1 MPPEPTDQPA
11 QPLAGKSILVV
22 DDDDLLRERMG
33 RAMTTRGLDVHIAA
47 DGDEAIAVAAQ
58 RAAEGAPIDLAV
70 IDLKMPGKT
79 GLETLVALREKT
91 PALRAVILTGYG
103 SIANAV
109 EAVHAGAVNYVT
121 KPADADQVLE
131 ALHRGGAISDAEAP
145 PASEAAM
152 HTPSL
157 AEAEWNHIQQV
168 LADCG
173 GNITRA
179 AERLGIPRRT
189 LQRKLKKLAP

>member
-1 MPPEPTDQPA
+1 MND
-11 QPLAGKSILVV
+11 QPLAGKSLLLV
-22 DDDDLLRERMG
+22 DDDELLRERMG
-33 RAMTTRGLDVHIAA
+33 RALASRGLLVR
-47 DGDEAIAVAAQ
+47 VAAGG
-58 RAAEGAPIDLAV
+58 AEALEMARQSPPELAV
-70 IDLKMPGKT
+70 LDLKMPGMT
-79 GLETLVALREKT
+79 GLDVLQELKLIAPGV
-91 PALRAVILTGYG
+91 RAVILTGYG

-109 EAVHAGAVNYVT
+109 EALHQGAVNYVT

-131 ALHRGGAISDAEAP
+131 ALHRSGVLSDDQAP
-145 PASEAAM
+145 PFEEAAL

-168 LADCG
+168 LADCD

>member
-1 MPPEPTDQPA
+1 MLDNPHK
-11 QPLAGKSILVV
+11 PLEGKSLLLV
-22 DDDDLLRERMG
+22 DDDEFLRERMS
-33 RAMTTRGLDVHIAA
+33 RAMADRGLLVRTAA
-47 DGDEAIAVAAQ
+47 S
-58 RAAEGAPIDLAV
+58 AAEALAIVGEGPPDLAV
-70 IDLKMPGKT
+70 FDLKMPGMN
-79 GLETLVALREKT
+79 GLELLSEVKKLA
-91 PALRAVILTGYG
+91 PATRIVMLTGYG
-103 SIANAV
+103 SIASAV
-109 EAVHAGAVNYVT
+109 EAMHAGAENYVT

-131 ALHRGGAISDAEAP
+131 AFHRSGVLTDGEAP
-145 PASEAAM
+145 PADQTAL

-173 GNITRA
+173 GNITRS

>member
-1 MPPEPTDQPA
+1 MND
-11 QPLAGKSILVV
+11 QPLAGKSLLLV
-22 DDDDLLRERMG
+22 DDDELLRERMG
-33 RAMTTRGLDVHIAA
+33 RALAARGLDVRVASSGA
-47 DGDEAIAVAAQ
+47 EALRLARQ
-58 RAAEGAPIDLAV
+58 SPPELAV
-70 IDLKMPGKT
+70 LDLKMPGMT
-79 GLETLVALREKT
+79 GLEALAELRKVV
-91 PALRAVILTGYG
+91 PDIRAVILTGYG
-103 SIANAV
+103 SIANTV
-109 EAVHAGAVNYVT
+109 EAMRQGAENYVT

-131 ALHRGGAISDAEAP
+131 AFHRSGALSDAEAP
-145 PASEAAM
+145 PADEAAI

-173 GNITRA
+173 GNITRT

>member
-1 MPPEPTDQPA
+1 MNLPTQKTHES
-11 QPLAGKSILVV
+11 KSMLLV
-22 DDDDLLRERMG
+22 DDDEFLRERMS
-33 RAMTTRGLDVHIAA
+33 RAMTSRGYSVRTASN
-47 DGDEAIAVAAQ
+47 GDEALGLLSEHSFEFAV
-58 RAAEGAPIDLAV
+58 V
-70 IDLKMPGKT
+70 DLKMPGMS
-79 GLETLVALREKT
+79 GLELLKELKRQSPETRV
-91 PALRAVILTGYG
+91 VMLTGYG
-103 SIANAV
+103 SIANTV
-109 EAVHAGAVNYVT
+109 EAMREGAENYVT

-131 ALHRGGAISDAEAP
+131 AFHRSGVLSDAEAP
-145 PASEAAM
+145 PVEEAAIK
-152 HTPSL
+152 TPSL

>member
-1 MPPEPTDQPA
+1 MNET
-11 QPLAGKSILVV
+11 QPLAGKSLLLV
-22 DDDDLLRERMG
+22 DDDELLRERMG
-33 RAMTTRGLDVHIAA
+33 RALTARGLAVRTAA
-47 DGDEAIAVAAQ
+47 SGDEALQLARQ
-58 RAAEGAPIDLAV
+58 QPPDLAV
-70 IDLKMPGKT
+70 LDLKMPGLT
-79 GLETLVALREKT
+79 GLQTLRELKAIA
-91 PALRAVILTGYG
+91 PDVHAVILTGYG

-109 EAVHAGAVNYVT
+109 EAVHQGAENYVT

-131 ALHRGGAISDAEAP
+131 ALHRSGTLSDEEAP
-145 PASEAAM
+145 PTGEAAI

-173 GNITRA
+173 GNITRT

>member
-1 MPPEPTDQPA
+1 MTDHP
-11 QPLAGKSILVV
+11 KTMLVV
-22 DDDDLLRERMG
+22 DDDEYLRERMA
-33 RAMTTRGLDVHIAA
+33 RALAARGLEVRSAP
-47 DGDEAIAVAAQ
+47 DGATALGLVAEQ
-58 RAAEGAPIDLAV
+58 APDLAV
-70 IDLKMPGKT
+70 LDLKMAGMG
-79 GLETLVALREKT
+79 GLELLREIKKVS
-91 PALRAVILTGYG
+91 PATRVVMLTGYG
-103 SIANAV
+103 SIAGAV
-109 EAVHAGAVNYVT
+109 DAMHAGAENYVT

-131 ALHRGGAISDAEAP
+131 AFRRSGVLEADEAP
-145 PASEAAM
+145 VPAEETAL

-173 GNITRA
+173 HNITRA

>member
-1 MPPEPTDQPA
+1 MND
-11 QPLAGKSILVV
+11 QPLAGKTLLLV
-22 DDDDLLRERMG
+22 DDDELLRERMG
-33 RAMTTRGLDVHIAA
+33 RALSARGLFVR
-47 DGDEAIAVAAQ
+47 VAASG
-58 RAAEGAPIDLAV
+58 AEALAMAREQPPELAV
-70 IDLKMPGKT
+70 LDLKMPGMT
-79 GLETLVALREKT
+79 GLETLRELKAIV
-91 PALRAVILTGYG
+91 PEVRAVILTGYG

-109 EAVHAGAVNYVT
+109 EAVHQGADNYVT

-131 ALHRGGAISDAEAP
+131 ALHRSGVLTDDQAP
-145 PASEAAM
+145 PAAEAAI

-168 LADCG
+168 LADCN
-173 GNITRA
+173 GNITRT

>member
-1 MPPEPTDQPA
+1 MNAET
-11 QPLAGKSILVV
+11 PLAGKSLLLV
-22 DDDDLLRERMG
+22 DDDELLRERMG
-33 RAMTTRGLDVHIAA
+33 RALASRGLDVQVAVN
-47 DGDEAIAVAAQ
+47 GDEAIQLARQ
-58 RAAEGAPIDLAV
+58 RPPELAV
-70 IDLKMPGKT
+70 LDLKMPGMT
-79 GLETLVALREKT
+79 GLETLAELKRVA
-91 PALRAVILTGYG
+91 PDVRAVILTGYG
-103 SIANAV
+103 SIANTV
-109 EAVHAGAVNYVT
+109 EAMQAGAVNYVT

-131 ALHRGGAISDAEAP
+131 ALHRSGVLSDEEAP
-145 PASEAAM
+145 PAKEAAL

-173 GNITRA
+173 GNITRT

>member
-1 MPPEPTDQPA
+1 MTP
-11 QPLAGKSILVV
+11 QPLAGKSLLLV
-22 DDDDLLRERMG
+22 DDDELLRERMG
-33 RAMTTRGLDVHIAA
+33 RALAARGLAVRVAA
-47 DGDEAIAVAAQ
+47 SGDEALALA
-58 RAAEGAPIDLAV
+58 REAPPELAV
-70 IDLKMPGKT
+70 LDLKMPGMT
-79 GLETLVALREKT
+79 GLETLQRLKQIAPGV
-91 PALRAVILTGYG
+91 RAVILTGYG

-109 EAVHAGAVNYVT
+109 EALHQGAENYVT

-131 ALHRGGAISDAEAP
+131 ALHRSGVLSDDEAP
-145 PASEAAM
+145 PPAEAAL

-168 LADCG
+168 LADCD

>member
-1 MPPEPTDQPA
+1 MTA
-11 QPLAGKSILVV
+11 SLPLAGKSLLLV
-22 DDDDLLRERMG
+22 DDDELLRERMG
-33 RAMTTRGLDVHIAA
+33 RALAARGLEVRTAA
-47 DGDEAIAVAAQ
+47 SGEEALSLA
-58 RAAEGAPIDLAV
+58 REKAPELAV
-70 IDLKMPGKT
+70 LDLKMAGMS
-79 GLETLVALREKT
+79 GLETLRELREIV
-91 PALRAVILTGYG
+91 PEVRAVILTGYG

-109 EAVHAGAVNYVT
+109 EALHQGAENYVT

-131 ALHRGGAISDAEAP
+131 AFHRSGVLSDSEAP
-145 PASEAAM
+145 PAQEAAI

-168 LADCG
+168 LADCS

>member
-1 MPPEPTDQPA
+1 MND
-11 QPLAGKSILVV
+11 QPLAGKSLLLV
-22 DDDDLLRERMG
+22 DDDELLRERMG
-33 RAMTTRGLDVHIAA
+33 RALSARGLLVR
-47 DGDEAIAVAAQ
+47 VAASGAEALELARQ
-58 RAAEGAPIDLAV
+58 AAPELAV
-70 IDLKMPGKT
+70 LDLKMPGMT
-79 GLETLVALREKT
+79 GLETLQELKKLVPEVRV
-91 PALRAVILTGYG
+91 VILTGYG

-109 EAVHAGAVNYVT
+109 EALHQGAENYVT

-131 ALHRGGAISDAEAP
+131 ALHRSGVLTDDQAP
-145 PASEAAM
+145 PADEAAL

-168 LADCG
+168 LADCD
-173 GNITRA
+173 GNITRT

>member
-1 MPPEPTDQPA
+1 MSDTL
-11 QPLAGKSILVV
+11 PLAGKSLLLV
-22 DDDDLLRERMG
+22 DDDELLRERMG
-33 RAMTTRGLDVHIAA
+33 RALASRGLQVRTAA
-47 DGDEAIAVAAQ
+47 SGAEALALAREQ
-58 RAAEGAPIDLAV
+58 PPELAV
-70 IDLKMPGKT
+70 LDLKMAGMT
-79 GLETLVALREKT
+79 GLETLRELKAIAPT
-91 PALRAVILTGYG
+91 VRAVILTGYG

-109 EAVHAGAVNYVT
+109 EALHQGAENYVT

-131 ALHRGGAISDAEAP
+131 AFHRSGVLTDDEAP
-145 PASEAAM
+145 PVQEAAL

-168 LADCG
+168 LADCN
-173 GNITRA
+173 GNITRT